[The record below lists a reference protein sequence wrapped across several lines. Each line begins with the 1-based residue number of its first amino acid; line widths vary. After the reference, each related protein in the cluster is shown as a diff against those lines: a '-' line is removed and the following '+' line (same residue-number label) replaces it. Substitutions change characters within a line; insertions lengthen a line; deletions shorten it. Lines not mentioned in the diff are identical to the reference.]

1 MDIKGRPRKKIA
13 IIHTGFAPGG
23 GSEACILWAAEALKK
38 DYNITLISRGEI
50 NLELL
55 NRCYGT
61 NLKENEINIIALPQP
76 RLFKLRFNA
85 IRVKLPKFCK
95 KIAPKFDIM
104 FSAYWPMDF
113 GKKGMQY
120 ILDLNFDEK
129 LRKIFNYNKN
139 FKKLIYRD
147 SFFRRCY
154 LGFSK
159 ILSGISEENWKNNFT
174 IACSEWESKIL
185 KEKFGMNS
193 VVIYP
198 PVISD
203 FPDIPWDRRES
214 GFVFIG
220 RICPEKEVDKVI
232 KIIKV
237 ARENNLDIHLHI
249 IGRIDTRHS
258 QYAKFIKDLCAENK
272 EWCFLNGELYGPPK
286 LDFIARHKY
295 GISGRSNEPWGIAV
309 AEMAKAGC
317 IVFVPDGGG
326 QTEIVDN
333 PNLIYNGIEDAVCKI
348 GKVIEDQKLQ
358 NDSRR
363 HLFVNAQ
370 KFSIENFKEGI
381 KNAVSIFLK

>member
-23 GSEACILWAAEALKK
+23 GSEACILWAVEALKK

-61 NLKENEINIIALPQP
+61 NLKENEINVIALPQP
-76 RLFKLRFNA
+76 RLFKLRFSA
-85 IRVKLPKFCK
+85 LRVKLPKFCK

-159 ILSGISEENWKNNFT
+159 ILSGISEKNWKNNFT

-185 KEKFGMNS
+185 EETFGMKS
-193 VVIYP
+193 TVIYP
-198 PVISD
+198 PVISI
-203 FPDIPWDRRES
+203 FPNIPWEKRENS
-214 GFVFIG
+214 FLFIG
-220 RICPEKEVDKVI
+220 RISPEKEVEKVI
-232 KIIKV
+232 EIIK
-237 ARENNLDIHLHI
+237 RLRKNNLN
-249 IGRIDTRHS
+249 
-258 QYAKFIKDLCAENK
+258 IKLNIVGGEDWDFEYNRLIRKLCDENSS
-272 EWCFLNGELYGPPK
+272 WCSFKGALYGQKK
-286 LDFIARHKY
+286 LDFIARHKF
-295 GISGRSNEPWGIAV
+295 GISGRSHEPFGIAV
-309 AEMAKAGC
+309 AEMVKAGC

-333 PNLIYNGIEDAVCKI
+333 PNLIYNGIENAVCKI

-358 NDSRR
+358 NDLRR